1 MPTIDQLAPAAAAAD
16 TDELMISQNGV
27 SRKVTRAQLIAGLQ
41 PEIAAASG
49 TLLGNPAGTI
59 GGPAPIAVGANLTL
73 AGGTLSAIATPFV
86 VGTLP
91 SGTVPMTTD
100 VVPVGQNG
108 SNAAVSYAQFMS
120 GLSAVANVDASKML
134 VKPTA
139 SQATLKLAD
148 FAASTALTSGA
159 VMTGPLALAADPAQ
173 PLQAA
178 TKQYV
183 DAVSAGNVAKTG
195 GTLTGPLTLPSNPTQ
210 PLQAAT
216 KLYVD
221 GQASAM
227 LPKSGGTLNGAL
239 TLPADPAQPL
249 QAATKQYVDGRVQRT
264 GDAMTGALTLP
275 SDPAQ
280 PLHAAT
286 KQYVDGRVQRSGDA
300 MTGVL
305 ILSSDPAQPL
315 HAATKQYV
323 DGRVQR
329 TGDAMTG
336 ALALSADPVQPLH
349 AATKQYVD
357 AQAGTRLSAAGG
369 TMTGALTLAADPTQ
383 TLHAATKQYVD
394 AQAGARLSTSGGT
407 LSGTLTVSG
416 AGQNKVQNG
425 SLYVGNSDFQHT
437 VLSTSGPQTALFN
450 KVGSA
455 TTDQSV
461 LQSFYLVNHAGG
473 TGHVINNMFVGTSVS
488 STPADGIWGFLSSL
502 TSSSGG
508 GNGGAT
514 GHVAGYLQTVR
525 SAVPVP
531 RSTITAAATGT
542 SVRVADVT
550 NCFTGYTAGVGY
562 PLSPTHPLPVLI
574 NGNPYSV
581 TACTPDT
588 PGATGGPGTLTLST
602 SIAPADGAA
611 GKPVVGV
618 VNGANLW
625 GGVIEYHEQVDLP
638 SSQSGFGQTLE
649 LDWVGNN
656 LDDADTR
663 CFISAVVGKN
673 AATGT
678 DVEIGNV
685 IGVWPGNGSTRTTGA
700 SIKRGMQVN
709 VTFSQAIIDARNA
722 TQRSGANAVW
732 LADRQ
737 TVAFSTDGK
746 WAVHYNPSRPGLEFL
761 YNGGVLGWIDL
772 QSRYNAPGGFSSSG
786 AFTSTAT
793 VQSGQSA
800 FDARGAVQNAGGNA
814 VWLADGQRIALS
826 TDGTRT
832 IAYDNTTGSVL
843 LSGPVHFSA
852 PPILPSFTVAALPA
866 APVAGAKAYASNGR
880 KVGEAAGAGTGVEL
894 FADNSGRWI
903 SVLSGTAV
911 QA

>member
-1 MPTIDQLAPAAAAAD
+1 MPTIDQLAPAVAAAD

-27 SRKVTRAQLIAGLQ
+27 SRKITRAQLIAGLQ
-41 PEIAAASG
+41 PQIAAGSG
-49 TLLGNPAGTI
+49 TLLGNPSNDI
-59 GGPAPIAVGANLTL
+59 GGPAPITVGANLTL
-73 AGGTLSAIATPFV
+73 AGGTLSASATPFV
-86 VGTLP
+86 VGALP
-91 SGTVPMTTD
+91 AGTVPTTSD

-108 SNAAVSYAQFMS
+108 ANASVSYAQFMS
-120 GLSAVANVDASKML
+120 GLSNVANLDASKML

-159 VMTGPLALAADPAQ
+159 AMTGPLSLAADPAQ

-183 DAVSAGNVAKTG
+183 DAAAAGSLAKTG
-195 GTLTGPLTLPSNPTQ
+195 GTLTGPLTLPFNPTQ

-227 LPKSGGTLNGAL
+227 LPKSGGALNGAL

-249 QAATKQYVDGRVQRT
+249 QAATKQYVDGRVQRAGDSMTGALTLSSDPAQPFHAATKQYVDARVQRT

-286 KQYVDGRVQRSGDA
+286 KQYVDGRVQRG
-300 MTGVL
+300 
-305 ILSSDPAQPL
+305 
-315 HAATKQYV
+315 
-323 DGRVQR
+323 
-329 TGDAMTG
+329 GDAMTG
-336 ALALSADPVQPLH
+336 ALTLSADPAQPLH

-369 TMTGALTLAADPTQ
+369 AMTGALTLAADPTQ
-383 TLHAATKQYVD
+383 LLHAATKQYVD
-394 AQAGARLSTSGGT
+394 AQAGSRLSTAGGT
-407 LSGTLTVSG
+407 LTGTLTVSG
-416 AGQNKVQNG
+416 AGQNTVQNG

-455 TTDQSV
+455 TTDTSVTQSY
-461 LQSFYLVNHAGG
+461 YLVNHSGG
-473 TGHVINNMFVGTSVS
+473 TGHVINNLFVGTSVS
-488 STPADGIWGFLSSL
+488 STPADGIWGFLSNL

-525 SAVPVP
+525 SAVPIP
-531 RSTITAAATGT
+531 NSTITATATGT
-542 SVRVADVT
+542 TMRIADVT

-562 PLSPTHPLPVLI
+562 PLSTMHPLPVLI

-581 TACTPDT
+581 IACTPDT
-588 PGATGGPGTLTLST
+588 AGATSGPGTLTLST
-602 SIAPADGAA
+602 SIAPADGVA
-611 GKPVVGV
+611 GKSVIGV
-618 VNGANLW
+618 VKGANLW

-656 LDDADTR
+656 VDDADTR

-685 IGVWPGNGSTRTTGA
+685 IGVWPGNGSTGTTGA

-709 VTFSQAIIDARNA
+709 VTFSQAIIDGRNA
-722 TQRSGANAVW
+722 TQRVGANAIW

-737 TVAFSTDGK
+737 TVSFSSDGK
-746 WAVHYNPSRPGLEFL
+746 WAVRYNPTRPGLEFL
-761 YNGGVLGWIDL
+761 FNNGVLGWIDL
-772 QSRYNAPGGFSSSG
+772 QSRYNAPGGFASSG
-786 AFTSTAT
+786 GYTCTAT
-793 VQSGQSA
+793 VQSGQAA

-826 TDGTRT
+826 ADGTRT
-832 IAYDNTTGSVL
+832 LAYDNTSGAIVV
-843 LSGPVHFSA
+843 SGPVRFSA
-852 PPILPSFTVAALPA
+852 APVLPSFTVATLPA
-866 APVAGAKAYASNGR
+866 SPVAGAKAYASNGR
-880 KVGEAAGAGTGVEL
+880 KVGEAAGSGTGVEL
-894 FADNSGRWI
+894 FADSSGR
-903 SVLSGTAV
+903 
-911 QA
+911 

>member
-1 MPTIDQLAPAAAAAD
+1 
-16 TDELMISQNGV
+16 
-27 SRKVTRAQLIAGLQ
+27 
-41 PEIAAASG
+41 
-49 TLLGNPAGTI
+49 
-59 GGPAPIAVGANLTL
+59 
-73 AGGTLSAIATPFV
+73 
-86 VGTLP
+86 
-91 SGTVPMTTD
+91 
-100 VVPVGQNG
+100 
-108 SNAAVSYAQFMS
+108 
-120 GLSAVANVDASKML
+120 
-134 VKPTA
+134 
-139 SQATLKLAD
+139 KLAD

-249 QAATKQYVDGRVQRT
+249 
-264 GDAMTGALTLP
+264 
-275 SDPAQ
+275 
-280 PLHAAT
+280 HAAT

-300 MTGVL
+300 MTGAL
-305 ILSSDPAQPL
+305 TLPSDPAQPL

-357 AQAGTRLSAAGG
+357 AQAG
-369 TMTGALTLAADPTQ
+369 
-383 TLHAATKQYVD
+383 
-394 AQAGARLSTSGGT
+394 ARLSTAGGT

-531 RSTITAAATGT
+531 NSTITAASTGT

-550 NCFTGYTAGVGY
+550 NFFTGYTVGVGY
-562 PLSPTHPLPVLI
+562 PLSTTHPLPVLI
-574 NGNPYSV
+574 NGSPYSV

-588 PGATGGPGTLTLST
+588 PGATSGPGILTLST
-602 SIAPADGAA
+602 SIAPADGVA
-611 GKPVVGV
+611 GKPVVGL

-656 LDDADTR
+656 VDDADTR

-746 WAVHYNPSRPGLEFL
+746 WAVHYNPS
-761 YNGGVLGWIDL
+761 
-772 QSRYNAPGGFSSSG
+772 
-786 AFTSTAT
+786 
-793 VQSGQSA
+793 
-800 FDARGAVQNAGGNA
+800 
-814 VWLADGQRIALS
+814 
-826 TDGTRT
+826 
-832 IAYDNTTGSVL
+832 
-843 LSGPVHFSA
+843 
-852 PPILPSFTVAALPA
+852 
-866 APVAGAKAYASNGR
+866 
-880 KVGEAAGAGTGVEL
+880 
-894 FADNSGRWI
+894 
-903 SVLSGTAV
+903 
-911 QA
+911 